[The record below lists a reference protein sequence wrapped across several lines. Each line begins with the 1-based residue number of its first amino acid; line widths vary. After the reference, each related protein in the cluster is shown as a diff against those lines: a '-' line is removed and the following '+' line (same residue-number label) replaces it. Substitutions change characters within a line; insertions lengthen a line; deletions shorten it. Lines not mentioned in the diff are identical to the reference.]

1 MSGILRTVLPKSGFR
16 RHFVFGFA
24 ELGLT
29 PGHFVFGFAEVG
41 LDAAAF

>member
-1 MSGILRTVLPKSGFR
+1 M
-16 RHFVFGFA
+16 FGFA

-29 PGHFVFGFAEVG
+29 PRHFVFGFAEVG

>member
-1 MSGILRTVLPKSGFR
+1 
-16 RHFVFGFA
+16 VFGFA